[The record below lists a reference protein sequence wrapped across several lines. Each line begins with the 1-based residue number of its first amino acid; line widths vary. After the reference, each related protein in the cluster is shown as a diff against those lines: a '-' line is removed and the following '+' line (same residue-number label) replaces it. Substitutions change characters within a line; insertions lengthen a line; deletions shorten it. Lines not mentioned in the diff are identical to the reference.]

1 MNEKRKRNENE
12 QKKKRNENEK
22 KEKRNKK
29 KKRERRENI
38 NLFIQINKQRDSKT
52 NQGKTSQDEIYID
65 SLQIIINDNDNNK
78 DHDND
83 NDNHYSMNGD
93 GMKIISQ

>member
-12 QKKKRNENEK
+12 QKKKINEKEK

-52 NQGKTSQDEIYID
+52 SQGKTR
-65 SLQIIINDNDNNK
+65 
-78 DHDND
+78 
-83 NDNHYSMNGD
+83 
-93 GMKIISQ
+93 